1 MGSFGRGRSALTG
14 VVATMAML
22 VLARPGLAAD
32 TLADLLRPFPGPPSI
47 LRDRAGRVFGEIRGE
62 RHQHAVA
69 LADVPESL
77 RQALIDTEDPGFYG
91 NVGFDPKGLA
101 RAMFKNLLAGEA
113 REGGST
119 LTQQLA
125 KTLIQDRRKTLD
137 RKLREAMVT
146 VQLTRGMTK
155 DQILERYLNE
165 VWWGRGAY
173 GVAAAAEVYFG
184 KPASRLDPGQGAVLV
199 AMLKGPSQYDPFS
212 DDGLDR
218 LIDRQ
223 RFVLGRMVDAGHL
236 KADRLDRE
244 ARTRQV
250 ARWRAGEIDGHG
262 LRRHLGIKRSPRDD
276 HGWFRRRLQSVL
288 EARLGPA
295 RVQEGGLVVQTT
307 LDARLQELAVAAA
320 EEAVRT
326 DGARMGFGQVAMAA
340 VEPGTGHVLA
350 LVGGVGATDYDRTM
364 ANLQPGSCMKPF
376 VYLAAFASGRTPED
390 VVVDAAARYP
400 AGNGRWYQPR
410 NDDGRIYG
418 ALTLRAALEQ
428 SVNTVAVRTYAEVGR
443 QPVEAILKA
452 AGMRGPHPRDL
463 TLALGSGATNPI
475 ELAAAYAAFANKG
488 QWVQPQLH
496 VRVVGGG
503 LDERP
508 APRRAEV
515 APPHAVSRLVS
526 VLSGVLERGTAKGQ
540 GIGRPAAG
548 KTGTTSAFRDAWFV
562 GFTPQVSLAVWVGN
576 DDRAPM
582 KDGAFG
588 GRVAARI
595 WRKVMKDWH
604 SGLPV
609 RNFLEASPPPG
620 LPSPGPTWDPFQDAE
635 PVVLPGARES
645 SVSEGATEAPSPA
658 SSSPQVLPTPV
669 WSPSEAPLRPRLP
682 GALP

>member
-1 MGSFGRGRSALTG
+1 MRRSPGQKALAG
-14 VVATMAML
+14 VVAGMAL
-22 VLARPGLAAD
+22 LALPLPGQAAD
-32 TLADLLRPFPGPPSI
+32 SLADLLRPFPGPPSV
-47 LRDRAGRVFGEIRGE
+47 LRDRTGRVFGEVRGD

-69 LADVPESL
+69 LADVPASL
-77 RQALIDTEDPGFYG
+77 RQALIDTEDFGFYG
-91 NVGFDPKGLA
+91 NSGFDPKGLA
-101 RAMFKNLLAGEA
+101 RAMFKNLLSGEA

-119 LTQQLA
+119 ITQQLA

-137 RKLREAMVT
+137 RKVREAVVT
-146 VQLTRGMTK
+146 VQLTRELTK

-165 VWWGRGAY
+165 VWWGRGAH

-184 KPASRLDPGQGAVLV
+184 QPASRLDAGQGALLV
-199 AMLKGPSQYDPFS
+199 AMLKGPSQYDPFT

-218 LIDRQ
+218 LLHRQ
-223 RFVLGRMVDAGHL
+223 RFVLGRMIDAGHL
-236 KADRLDRE
+236 SGVALERE
-244 ARTRQV
+244 ARGERV
-250 ARWRAGEIDGHG
+250 ADWRAKRIGAQRMRRALG
-262 LRRHLGIKRSPRDD
+262 LRTSPRDD
-276 HGWFRRRLQSVL
+276 HGWFRRRLQGVL
-288 EARLGPA
+288 EARFGPA

-307 LDARLQELAVAAA
+307 LDARLQALAVAAA

-326 DGARMGFGQVAMAA
+326 DGPRMGFGQVAMAA
-340 VEPGTGHVLA
+340 VEPGTGQVLA

-376 VYLAAFASGRTPED
+376 VYLAAFAAGRSPED

-400 AGNGRWYQPR
+400 AGQGRWYQPR

-418 ALTLRAALEQ
+418 PLTLRAALEQ
-428 SVNTVAVRTYAEVGR
+428 SVNTIAVRTYADLGR
-443 QPVEAILKA
+443 QPVDAILRA

-496 VRVVGGG
+496 TRVVGGG

-515 APPHAVSRLVS
+515 APAYAVSQLVS

-562 GFTPQVSLAVWVGN
+562 GFTPQLSLAVWVGN

-582 KDGAFG
+582 KEGAFG
-588 GRVAARI
+588 GRVAAGI
-595 WRKVMKDWH
+595 WRKVMKEWH
-604 SGLPV
+604 AGLSIRSFP
-609 RNFLEASPPPG
+609 AAPPPAQT
-620 LPSPGPTWDPFQDAE
+620 PSPGPTWDPLGDEA
-635 PVVLPGARES
+635 PVVLPGARDVDEAVS
-645 SVSEGATEAPSPA
+645 SPSPLTA
-658 SSSPQVLPTPV
+658 GTPSVVGTPEPAATRFDAPT
-669 WSPSEAPLRPRLP
+669 RPRLP